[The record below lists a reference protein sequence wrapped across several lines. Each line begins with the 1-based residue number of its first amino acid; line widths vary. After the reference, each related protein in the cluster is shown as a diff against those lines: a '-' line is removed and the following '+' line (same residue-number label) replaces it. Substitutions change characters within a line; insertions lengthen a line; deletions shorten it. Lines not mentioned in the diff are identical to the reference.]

1 MKSKAYPFGI
11 LVAAASVAGATWA
24 GEQEFEITR
33 STIDG
38 GGVMRSTGGDLEL
51 SGTMGQLDAGSAA
64 PKSTGGDFELTGGF
78 WMQIP
83 LGDCEDDGDV
93 DLSDH
98 DLFTS
103 CITGPNAA
111 TSDGCRCFDVNL
123 SNTVDLVDFAIAQT
137 TYTGS

>member
-1 MKSKAYPFGI
+1 MASKDKSIIAGLIGLFI
-11 LVAAASVAGATWA
+11 ACTVAIG
-24 GEQEFEITR
+24 QEFEITR

-38 GGVMRSTGGDLEL
+38 GGVMRSTGGDFEL
-51 SGTMGQLDAGSAA
+51 SGSIGQFDASSAA
-64 PKSTGGDFELTGGF
+64 PKLTGGDFELTGGF

-98 DLFTS
+98 NQFTA
-103 CITGPNAA
+103 CITGPDAA
-111 TSDGCRCFDVNL
+111 TSDACRCFDVNR
-123 SNTVDLVDFAIAQT
+123 SNTVDLVDFAIVQT